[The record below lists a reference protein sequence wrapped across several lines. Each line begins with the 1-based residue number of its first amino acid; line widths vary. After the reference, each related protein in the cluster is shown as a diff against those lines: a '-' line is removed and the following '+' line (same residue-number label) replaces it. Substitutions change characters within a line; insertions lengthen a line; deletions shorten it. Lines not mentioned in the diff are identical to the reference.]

1 MNEVGPDVSGMASSA
16 PRWIIVTHTLLPN
29 GPAHRLLAAL
39 RRQDR
44 RVGLCAVP
52 MPGGVRTRAEWYFPG
67 RTEPELFI
75 DRQHRVPIWRE
86 PLSACDIVR
95 FAWRLRSTGRDPVVI
110 VGCDPVAYLEAI
122 TAFGVSGVD
131 VLSDAAWFV
140 DWSAQ
145 RLDGRLSGLAYKNV
159 ASAVA
164 RRATVVG
171 AISLPAAQAIAG
183 LGRSRSAD
191 DILILPNL
199 PLSFPDDD
207 IPAWDDRP
215 RGVVYLGGLSPEQGV
230 ELLLQAA
237 VTLTDAGCT
246 LDIAGD
252 GPSATDVAVAAS
264 RIRGLRFHGVVH
276 DQQELAAIMRGAR
289 VGLALYDPEF
299 PMNAFNDPLK
309 VKDYLSAGLRV
320 VTTSPRVTED
330 GVVLRAPYNAE
341 AIAAAALAALA
352 GRPPSDPR
360 HHVLLKEADQS
371 LIELMAQLEGNA

>member
-1 MNEVGPDVSGMASSA
+1 
-16 PRWIIVTHTLLPN
+16 
-29 GPAHRLLAAL
+29 
-39 RRQDR
+39 
-44 RVGLCAVP
+44 
-52 MPGGVRTRAEWYFPG
+52 MPGGVRTRAEWHLPG
-67 RTEPELFI
+67 KAEPELFI

-95 FAWRLRSTGRDPVVI
+95 FAWRVRSAGRDPVVI
-110 VGCDPVAYLEAI
+110 VGCDPVAYLEAK
-122 TAFGVSGVD
+122 TAFGVCAVD

-145 RLDGRLSGLAYKNV
+145 RLDGSLSRFAYKNV
-159 ASAVA
+159 ARIVA

-171 AISLPAAQAIAG
+171 AISSPAAEAVAG
-183 LGRSRSAD
+183 LGWSRRAE

-199 PLSFPDDD
+199 PISFLDDD

-215 RGVVYLGGLSPEQGV
+215 RGVVYVGGLSPEQGV

-246 LDIAGD
+246 FDIAGD
-252 GPSATDVAVAAS
+252 GPSVADVAVAAR

-276 DQQELAAIMRGAR
+276 GQRELAAIMSGAR
-289 VGLALYDPEF
+289 VGLAPYDPEF

-320 VTTSPRVTED
+320 VTTSPRVIED
-330 GVVLRAPYNAE
+330 GVVLRVPYNADS
-341 AIAAAALAALA
+341 IAAAALAAIDS
-352 GRPPSDPR
+352 RPPRDPR
-360 HHVLLKEADQS
+360 HHVLLNEADQS
-371 LIELMAQLEGNA
+371 LIELIAQLEGNIQSG